1 LAGITGQSMLSDIG
15 FFPEILTS
23 FYRTT
28 TYHCETI
35 YDLMIDFDFWCLT
48 PLSAIFQLYHG
59 DQF

>member
-1 LAGITGQSMLSDIG
+1 LSDIG